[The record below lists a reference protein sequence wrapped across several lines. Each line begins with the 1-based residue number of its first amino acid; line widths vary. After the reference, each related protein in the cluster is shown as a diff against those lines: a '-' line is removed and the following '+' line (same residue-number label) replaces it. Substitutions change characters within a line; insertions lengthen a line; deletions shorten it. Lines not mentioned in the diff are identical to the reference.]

1 LELLITNKGNISC
14 RVGNSSN
21 AAWSL
26 IKSARLRPAGLIAP
40 PGILDDF
47 DVCVSLRFLAGD
59 TDNYFAGFDLR
70 ASDDGSCQVGIDS
83 GGRFYVSWYDKRVW
97 GGYLVK
103 WGFQPALHKGFEAR
117 NTLCVLMH
125 GPQMR
130 VYLNGVF
137 SVSLHDARFSV
148 GQLHLL
154 AGPYNQEM
162 RLAVSNLQ
170 VREARV
176 T

>member
-1 LELLITNKGNISC
+1 MIRACGAAILL
-14 RVGNSSN
+14 
-21 AAWSL
+21 
-26 IKSARLRPAGLIAP
+26 
-40 PGILDDF
+40 
-47 DVCVSLRFLAGD
+47 
-59 TDNYFAGFDLR
+59 
-70 ASDDGSCQVGIDS
+70 
-83 GGRFYVSWYDKRVW
+83 
-97 GGYLVK
+97 K

-117 NTLCVLMH
+117 NTLRVLMH